1 MSATVSS
8 EERNAFYQAAYLG
21 LRALDA
27 AERTPRRF
35 GSDADARWRSFQG
48 HLGLSDRLNLL
59 IRDAAVTWTSGFS
72 PAIVFGLSGLASDEP
87 FGPDWT
93 ALAEHEAKQ
102 LWSDSSRPIL
112 ALLLEMLE
120 IATGDVDLPRVSAAT
135 QLVVAG
141 GVATRAVA
149 DHFAAHRELS
159 WSDQVL
165 VVASGPAVRQCAG
178 LVAAVRLEFPIL
190 SLNAGRRQRCVPP
203 IVCPTLSRVWKL
215 SCSPCS
221 TWPSRPQSSV
231 GPAACEP

>member
-1 MSATVSS
+1 MIPNLAT
-8 EERNAFYQAAYLG
+8 E
-21 LRALDA
+21 
-27 AERTPRRF
+27 P
-35 GSDADARWRSFQG
+35 ADARWRSFQG

-72 PAIVFGLSGLASDEP
+72 PAIVFGLSCLASDEP

-102 LWSDSSRPIL
+102 LWSDSSRPTL

-178 LVAAVRLEFPIL
+178 LVAALLEAQGPTRLVHPTSDVPSSLKKLGISGGGHAVIFNDATAEEQSFVRGATQG
-190 SLNAGRRQRCVPP
+190 N
-203 IVCPTLSRVWKL
+203 
-215 SCSPCS
+215 
-221 TWPSRPQSSV
+221 
-231 GPAACEP
+231 